1 MTNFQ
6 EDFKYDLSVIICAY
20 NEETHLLNCL
30 NSIKNQKYNKSK
42 FEVIIMDNESNDKT
56 PEIAKEFTKLNRDFM
71 NVRYYRIKHV
81 GLSISRNSGISLAQG
96 KIISFVDGDA
106 IAHED
111 CVKNILKP
119 FKLDHKTSIVCGKV
133 KNLDNGSFFSRFI
146 FHSHFDGGV
155 KSRNNDPLGSLVGAN
170 MAFSRDV
177 FEVTGGFFNGF
188 TLYGDESSV
197 ALKYLLCKPNAI
209 IRSADKAIVYN
220 EHPDRLAIWLKQ
232 RFFQGR
238 MLFLINLHI
247 EKSNIF
253 ELFLKVLFKFLGIL
267 SLTTLLLIPFFKIP
281 NAIIILAIFFIF
293 LVIVR
298 RYKYLFSAYNDVSSN
313 MNFFLG
319 LPAIF
324 ICIFGIIMS
333 DIGFFREAVIS
344 LTGRKIDMSNSVS
357 SVIDSK

>member
-6 EDFKYDLSVIICAY
+6 ENFKYDLSVVVCAY

-71 NVRYYRIKHV
+71 NVRYHRIKHV
-81 GLSISRNSGISLAQG
+81 GLSISRNTGISLAQG

-111 CVKNILKP
+111 CVKNILEP

-209 IRSADKAIVYN
+209 IRPADKAIVYN

-238 MLFLINLHI
+238 MLFLINLHVVKI
-247 EKSNIF
+247 NIF
-253 ELFLKVLFKFLGIL
+253 RLLAKIIIKFLGIL
-267 SLTTLLLIPFFKIP
+267 SSVILMSLPFVDISIGIIYISISIMMAVIFTRFKYITYAFKEVS
-281 NAIIILAIFFIF
+281 NNINIFMGFIAIF
-293 LVIVR
+293 V
-298 RYKYLFSAYNDVSSN
+298 
-313 MNFFLG
+313 
-319 LPAIF
+319 
-324 ICIFGIIMS
+324 CIIGNIIG
-333 DIGFFREAVIS
+333 DIGFFRESLMA
-344 LTGRKIDMSNSVS
+344 LTGKRIDMNNSKSYVIES
-357 SVIDSK
+357 S

>member
-111 CVKNILKP
+111 CVKNILEP

-133 KNLDNGSFFSRFI
+133 KNLDNGSFFSKFI
-146 FHSHFDGGV
+146 FHSHFNGGV
-155 KSRNNDPLGSLVGAN
+155 KSRNNNPLGSLVGAN

-220 EHPDRLAIWLKQ
+220 EHPDRLALWLKQ
-232 RFFQGR
+232 RFFQGK
-238 MLFLINLHI
+238 MLFLINAHI
-247 EKSNIF
+247 ERSNKF
-253 ELFLKVLFKFLGIL
+253 KLFLKALIKSLGLL
-267 SLTTLLLIPFFKIP
+267 SLV
-281 NAIIILAIFFIF
+281 IILLNFVITLPLIVFFVSFLFFAIVTFA
-293 LVIVR
+293 
-298 RYKYLFSAYNDVSSN
+298 RYKYILNAFNEVSKAINFKSGLVSIVVCIIGSIFSDAGYFVE
-313 MNFFLG
+313 G
-319 LPAIF
+319 
-324 ICIFGIIMS
+324 IMS
-333 DIGFFREAVIS
+333 FSKRQIN
-344 LTGRKIDMSNSVS
+344 LNNSVS
-357 SVIDSK
+357 SIVERV